1 MYFKKKLVC
10 SFLFFTFLLQSCTV
24 YQKTSVSISE
34 ARATN
39 NKVLITKTD
48 DTKNKYR
55 KIEEVDGQYF
65 GVIKSNGN
73 LVNVPL
79 PENKIKTICVL
90 DKKKSNWETAGVI
103 VAASVATILIVSAII
118 SSNVDNGLKNVDILP
133 Y

>member
-1 MYFKKKLVC
+1 MNYKKKLVFG
-10 SFLFFTFLLQSCTV
+10 SLIFAFLLQSCTV
-24 YQKTSVSISE
+24 YQKTPVSISE

-39 NKVLITKTD
+39 NKVLVTKTD
-48 DTKNKYR
+48 YTKNKYR

-65 GVIKSNGN
+65 GIIKSNGN
-73 LVNVPL
+73 LVKVPL
-79 PENKIKTICVL
+79 TDSEIKTICVL

-118 SSNVDNGLKNVDILP
+118 SSTVDNSLKHVDILP